1 MPDTARTPRTALD
14 EAARDQL
21 ALALVPEVPAE
32 EIDPDADMVAAYGL
46 TSLNKVLFL
55 TEVCEETGVD
65 LAHFTEH
72 DLADM
77 KTLRDVTA
85 ALARH
90 HHATA
95 TAATTPGA

>member
-1 MPDTARTPRTALD
+1 MPETPSEIET
-14 EAARDQL
+14 AAREQL
-21 ALALVPEVPAE
+21 SLVLIPEVEPHA
-32 EIDPDADMVAAYGL
+32 IDPAADMVAAYGL

-77 KTLRDVTA
+77 RTLRDVTD
-85 ALARH
+85 ALTRH
-90 HHATA
+90 HHAT
-95 TAATTPGA
+95 TGA

>member
-1 MPDTARTPRTALD
+1 MPDTAHGALED
-14 EAARDQL
+14 AAREQL
-21 ALALVPEVPAE
+21 ALVLVPEVPAE
-32 EIDPDADMVAAYGL
+32 EIDPGADMAAAYGL

-72 DLADM
+72 DLAAM
-77 KTLRDVTA
+77 KTLGDVTA

-90 HHATA
+90 HHAT
-95 TAATTPGA
+95 TGA

>member
-1 MPDTARTPRTALD
+1 MPDTTAARTLVED
-14 EAARDQL
+14 AARDQL
-21 ALALVPEVPAE
+21 ALVLVPEVPAE

-77 KTLRDVTA
+77 KTLRDVA
-85 ALARH
+85 DALARH
-90 HHATA
+90 HHAT
-95 TAATTPGA
+95 TGA

>member
-1 MPDTARTPRTALD
+1 MPDTTDTTDSTLQD
-14 EAARDQL
+14 AAREQL
-21 ALALVPEVPAE
+21 ALVLIPEVPAE
-32 EIDPDADMVAAYGL
+32 DLDPDADMVAAYGL

-77 KTLRDVTA
+77 KTLRDVTD

-90 HHATA
+90 RHAPT
-95 TAATTPGA
+95 GA

>member
-1 MPDTARTPRTALD
+1 MPDSPSEIEA
-14 EAARDQL
+14 AARDQL
-21 ALALVPEVPAE
+21 SLVLIPEVEPEA
-32 EIDPDADMVAAYGL
+32 IDPDADMVAAYGL

-77 KTLRDVTA
+77 RTLRDVTD
-85 ALARH
+85 ALTR
-90 HHATA
+90 HHAT
-95 TAATTPGA
+95 TGV